1 MKKEDDVKEPPSS
14 ESDDDVTAEDLICLV
29 RAIKFAHPEMS
40 MKNVHKE
47 ISTTIPASDDS
58 CAFLKGVKLDEVK
71 KVWKKALKNPAESKN
86 KPSDDLQP
94 AIPTTDKVIKFYTVG
109 DGTVKT
115 LAENYSKHHAQLA
128 IETLQKEKEEKEE
141 DLSNYT
147 HFFLDVPANLSGTRP
162 HQALI
167 NFNDNS
173 KNNKTKKKSKSPKE
187 SSSDGR
193 YICKIQVAQSE
204 PGMPEDTPMLLY
216 NHCRTAKTFIH
227 PPSSED
233 NGKDDGGYKKIKEM
247 ITNSG
252 STGAKVGGL
261 KAYFYGRITETK
273 KGPDIISI
281 DLSELA
287 PTQTW

>member
-1 MKKEDDVKEPPSS
+1 MKKEDDVKEPLSS

-58 CAFLKGVKLDEVK
+58 CEFLKGVKLDEVK
-71 KVWKKALKNPAESKN
+71 KVWKKALKNPAASKN
-86 KPSDDLQP
+86 KPSDDDLQP
-94 AIPTTDKVIKFYTVG
+94 AIPTTDGVMKLYTVG
-109 DGTVKT
+109 DGAVKT

-128 IETLQKEKEEKEE
+128 IETLQKEKEEE
-141 DLSNYT
+141 LSNYT
-147 HFFLDVPANLSGTRP
+147 HYFLDVPANLSGTRP

-173 KNNKTKKKSKSPKE
+173 KNNKTKKKSKPQKE

-193 YICKIQVAQSE
+193 YIYKIQVAQSL

-216 NHCRTAKTFIH
+216 NHCKTAKTFIH
-227 PPSSED
+227 PPSSES
-233 NGKDDGGYKKIKEM
+233 NEKDDGGYAKIKEM

-252 STGAKVGGL
+252 STGAKIGGL
-261 KAYFYGRITETK
+261 KAYFYGRITETQ

>member
-14 ESDDDVTAEDLICLV
+14 ESDDDVTTEDLICLV

-47 ISTTIPASDDS
+47 ISTSIPASDDS

-86 KPSDDLQP
+86 KPSDNLQP
-94 AIPTTDKVIKFYTVG
+94 AIPTTDGVMKLYTVG
-109 DGTVKT
+109 DGAVKT
-115 LAENYSKHHAQLA
+115 LAENYSKYHAKLA
-128 IETLQKEKEEKEE
+128 IETLRKEQEE
-141 DLSNYT
+141 LSNYT
-147 HFFLDVPANLSGTRP
+147 HYFLDVPAELSGTKP

-193 YICKIQVAQSE
+193 YIYKIQVAQSL
-204 PGMPEDTPMLLY
+204 PGESEDTPMLLY
-216 NHCRTAKTFIH
+216 NHCRTASTFIH
-227 PPSSED
+227 PPSSEND
-233 NGKDDGGYKKIKEM
+233 EKDDGGYKKIKEM
-247 ITNSG
+247 IINSG
-252 STGAKVGGL
+252 STGALGNIGGL
-261 KAYFYGRITETK
+261 KAFFYGRITETQE
-273 KGPDIISI
+273 GPDIISI